1 MSLVAG
7 AFPPARSGAAGRERV
22 GETAAARP
30 RARLPR
36 PARAMP
42 DPSDLVLDLRSV
54 RKAYAEGDATRVVLD
69 GAAMRLPR
77 GRIGALVGRSG
88 AGKSTVLNLVSG
100 IDRPD
105 SGQVIVDGIDLAGL
119 SERDRTLFRRRHIGF
134 IFQFYNLVPTLTVE
148 ENVRVLLDLD
158 KTPAAEAHRRAVG
171 LLDAVGLADRA
182 DAFPDRLSGGEQQR
196 VAIARALAHDPALVL
211 ADEPTGDLDAE
222 TGLRILDLLEALTRE
237 QGKTLLMVTHD
248 RSTLGRADVVFT
260 LAEGRIEDG
269 GRRTEGGEPELQDFA
284 QPARG

>member
-1 MSLVAG
+1 M
-7 AFPPARSGAAGRERV
+7 
-22 GETAAARP
+22 T
-30 RARLPR
+30 
-36 PARAMP
+36 MP
-42 DPSDLVLDLRSV
+42 DRDATPDAPPDLVLDLRGV
-54 RKAYAEGDATRVVLD
+54 CKGYREGDATRAVLD
-69 GAAMRLPR
+69 HAAMRLAR

-105 SGQVIVDGIDLAGL
+105 AGQVLVDGVDLAAL

-134 IFQFYNLVPTLTVE
+134 VFQFYNLVPTLTVE

-158 KTPAAEAHRRAVG
+158 RTPAAHAHRRATA

-182 DAFPDRLSGGEQQR
+182 ATFPDRLSGGEQQR

-222 TGLRILDLLEALTRE
+222 TGTRVLDLLERLTRE

-260 LAEGRIEDG
+260 LADGKIDDGTAEDG
-269 GRRTEGGEPELQDFA
+269 RMERRAEESSGQEVAGRH
-284 QPARG
+284 ARL

>member
-1 MSLVAG
+1 MS
-7 AFPPARSGAAGRERV
+7 
-22 GETAAARP
+22 
-30 RARLPR
+30 
-36 PARAMP
+36 
-42 DPSDLVLDLRSV
+42 DPSPLVLDLRGV
-54 RKAYAEGDATRVVLD
+54 RKAYPEGDGERVVLD
-69 GAAMRLPR
+69 GAAMRLER

-105 SGQVIVDGIDLAGL
+105 AGQVIVDGVDLAGL

-148 ENVRVLLDLD
+148 ENVRVILDLD
-158 KTPAAEAHRRAVG
+158 KTPGAEAHRRATD

-182 DAFPDRLSGGEQQR
+182 AAFPDRLSGGEQQR

-222 TGLRILDLLEALTRE
+222 TGVRILDLLEALTRDA
-237 QGKTLLMVTHD
+237 GKTLLMVTHD

-260 LAEGRIEDG
+260 LAGGEDR
-269 GRRTEGGEPELQDFA
+269 GRRAELA
-284 QPARG
+284 VEVGRR

>member
-1 MSLVAG
+1 
-7 AFPPARSGAAGRERV
+7 
-22 GETAAARP
+22 
-30 RARLPR
+30 
-36 PARAMP
+36 MP
-42 DPSDLVLDLRSV
+42 SDSAPDLVLDLRAV
-54 RKAYAEGDATRVVLD
+54 RKGYREGDAVRTVLD
-69 GAAMRLPR
+69 GAEMRLPR

-105 SGQVIVDGIDLAGL
+105 AGQVVVDGVDLAVL

-134 IFQFYNLVPTLTVE
+134 VFQFYNLVPTLTVE

-158 KTPAAEAHRRAVG
+158 KTPAAEAQKRART
-171 LLDAVGLADRA
+171 LLDAVGLADRG

-222 TGLRILDLLEALTRE
+222 TGIRILDLLESLTRA

-248 RSTLGRADVVFT
+248 TSTLGRADVVFT
-260 LAEGRIEDG
+260 LADGAIHEASGRV
-269 GRRTEGGEPELQDFA
+269 TEALDAERP
-284 QPARG
+284 